1 MTLLLL
7 PENPSSTANW
17 LLRLPPSLFATISFA
32 VSHFFFLF
40 LSYYQFQLHRSLR
53 SSLMVCSSAL
63 GRLLNVSSHSGSV
76 LALSSPFSPPL
87 HRSAMFELVA
97 ANLRSRRQNF
107 VICHLHTTSFSAP
120 LVPPRTSRFV
130 IQIGE
135 ICGFDAAEL
144 SEKSV
149 EIMKKF
155 SEQYARFS
163 GTYLCVDKG
172 VTSVVVKI
180 ICFGGDWFFL
190 LVDNDL
196 PEDVWRCF
204 LDIYSRQ

>member
-1 MTLLLL
+1 M
-7 PENPSSTANW
+7 ANW
-17 LLRLPPSLFATISFA
+17 LLRLPQSLFATISFA
-32 VSHFFFLF
+32 VTEE
-40 LSYYQFQLHRSLR
+40 QLDG
-53 SSLMVCSSAL
+53 CSSAL
-63 GRLLNVSSHSGSV
+63 GRLLNVSSHSGSG
-76 LALSSPFSPPL
+76 LALSPPFSPPL
-87 HRSAMFELVA
+87 HRSAVFELVA
-97 ANLRSRRQNF
+97 ANLRYVCLHWSFDCLNF
-107 VICHLHTTSFSAP
+107 AICHLHTTSFSAP
-120 LVPPRTSRFV
+120 LVPPRNSRFV

-135 ICGFDAAEL
+135 ICGFDAAVL